1 MNDSEPIKPKQH
13 FQILDG
19 LRGVAAIAV
28 VIYHFLEI
36 AISDYTKNLFAHS
49 FLAVD
54 FFFCLSGFVIAYAY
68 DDRIGKIGAVEF
80 LKLRLIRLH
89 PLVILGSILGLIGYF
104 ALPFGDTG
112 GRSFFEILLL
122 FICSMLL
129 IPLPIMKERFY
140 NNFGLNAPAWSLFWE
155 YIANIFYCIFL
166 YRLSR
171 KIILLLTFIAGI
183 ALVCVSVH
191 AKGISGGWG
200 GDTFWHGAA
209 RISYCFLA
217 GMAVYRFKWIIPSK
231 LGFIGLS
238 ILLFPTFIYPFNPDL
253 NFITEPLI
261 VLFYYPLIVA
271 LGAGA
276 VTSERTEKICIF
288 SGNISYPLYMTHYF
302 AMWIFASYNLEYK
315 LTGLKL
321 YTVVAVGTIVL
332 LGFAYLVM
340 TYIDTPIRKYLTEK
354 RKLKQSF

>member
-1 MNDSEPIKPKQH
+1 MTNFETIKPKQH
-13 FQILDG
+13 FKILDG

-36 AISDYTKNLFAHS
+36 AISDYSKNLFAHS

-68 DDRIGKIGAVEF
+68 DDRIAKIGIVEF
-80 LKLRLIRLH
+80 FKLRLIRLH
-89 PLVILGSILGLIGYF
+89 PLVVLGSILGLIGYF
-104 ALPFGDTG
+104 VLPYGDIAN
-112 GRSFFEILLL
+112 RSISEVLLL
-122 FICSMLL
+122 FICSLLL
-129 IPLPIMKERFY
+129 IPLPIMKERYY

-155 YIANIFYCIFL
+155 YIANIFYSIFL

-171 KIILLLTFIAGI
+171 KMILLLTCIAGI
-183 ALVCVSVH
+183 ALVYVSYH

-217 GMAVYRFKWIIPSK
+217 GMTVYRFKWIIPSK
-231 LGFIGLS
+231 IGFLGLS
-238 ILLFPTFIYPFNPDL
+238 LLLFPTFIYPFNQEF

-261 VLFYYPLIVA
+261 VLFYFPFIIA
-271 LGAGA
+271 LGAGTE
-276 VTSERTEKICIF
+276 TSKNTEKVCVF

-302 AMWIFASYNLEYK
+302 AMWIFASYNQTYK
-315 LTGLKL
+315 FTGPTL
-321 YTVVAVGTIVL
+321 YTVVFIGTL
-332 LGFAYLVM
+332 LLIGFAYLVM
-340 TYIDTPIRKYLTEK
+340 TYIDVPIRKYLTGK
-354 RKLKQSF
+354 NKVQKA